1 MQNIM
6 RIPKTQKLSDLLPDV
21 NSMRVIYT
29 PPQTFNGDPK
39 KTYYKGQDQ
48 DPTPLS
54 FTEILDKAQEKM
66 MVQIFED
73 RIVYEKLETAINR
86 GHIFKLKGESD

>member
-1 MQNIM
+1 M

-21 NSMRVIYT
+21 KSMRVIYT
-29 PPQTFNGDPK
+29 PPQTFNGDRK
-39 KTYYKGQDQ
+39 KAYYKRQDQ

-86 GHIFKLKGESD
+86 GHIQTKRGK